1 MAALAADSFDAD
13 DTWDVD
19 EGDAEEEFMDGPK
32 VVDISD
38 GDSGGGRRLSIF
50 CVSGRY
56 Q

>member
-1 MAALAADSFDAD
+1 MAALAAESFETDAKEG
-13 DTWDVD
+13 VD
-19 EGDAEEEFMDGPK
+19 EGDAEVAFMDGPK

-50 CVSGRY
+50 CVSEIY